1 MSTLVFLFLNR
12 ITNTWGFIW
21 QAFGVIRSYRP
32 LLLLPVISAVFC
44 FLTSIITLGGGA
56 LFFDIP
62 IRGADLSPAT
72 PKISTAGVQQLSNAA
87 INQMLGYDVDRPV
100 HAMSDA
106 DRRTTEH
113 EGLLLFA
120 FYIVNY
126 AVITYFNVA
135 LASIVLSRLGGGN
148 ASLNDGLQVAW
159 SHKTSILQWAI
170 LASTVG
176 ILIKM
181 VSRSG
186 RLGRWIA
193 SMLGYAWRLGSYFV
207 IPLLATE
214 NMGAAEALESSAA
227 LLKRKWGEVVVATF
241 SFPLLFGLL
250 GVCGTAMIF
259 LLAGFLG
266 QGVGFFYLLA
276 VTYWVG
282 LAILVFCAEQI
293 FIAALYRFATRD
305 QASEGFS
312 RPDLRAAWEGLEPL
326 PIGQAL

>member
-1 MSTLVFLFLNR
+1 M
-12 ITNTWGFIW
+12 W
-21 QAFGVIRSYRP
+21 QAFGIIRSYRP

-44 FLTSIITLGGGA
+44 FLVSIIALGGGV

-62 IRGADLSPAT
+62 IRGADLSPAI
-72 PKISTAGVQQLSNAA
+72 PKISIAGVQQLSNAA
-87 INQMLGYDVDRPV
+87 VNQLLGYDEDRP
-100 HAMSDA
+100 AYAASNA
-106 DRRTTEH
+106 DRRTNDREW
-113 EGLLLFA
+113 LLMFV

-126 AVITYFNVA
+126 TVIAYFNVT
-135 LASIVLSRLGGGN
+135 LASIVLTRLSGGN

-159 SHKTSILQWAI
+159 SRKISILQWAI

-193 SMLGYAWRLGSYFV
+193 SMLGYAWRLGSYFA

-214 NMGAAEALESSAA
+214 NMGAGEALERSAA

-266 QGVGFFYLLA
+266 QTVGF
-276 VTYWVG
+276 
-282 LAILVFCAEQI
+282 
-293 FIAALYRFATRD
+293 
-305 QASEGFS
+305 
-312 RPDLRAAWEGLEPL
+312 
-326 PIGQAL
+326 